1 MSLTFWTF
9 HTLEFIPVFEH
20 AVEMFHAQELV
31 PIFGTQMELGS
42 VLTAITALFL
52 MGAAGKSAQIPLY
65 IWLPDAMAG
74 PTPVSALIHAAT
86 MVTSGI
92 YLIVRSN
99 VLFEIV
105 RQSDALVLGI
115 VSSPDL
121 VAYVGAATALLAGL
135 IAFTQFDI
143 KKVLAYST
151 VSQLGFMIAAI
162 GMGAYVAGMFHLVTH
177 AFFKALLFLGSGSVI
192 HGMEHG
198 HHEISHGD
206 HHDHFDPQDMR
217 TMGGLKDKMPWTF
230 RTYMVGALA
239 LAGIVPL
246 AGFWSKDEI
255 LAHASSNGDLG
266 ISFTIVYWML
276 TAAAICTAFYMGRQ
290 LKMVFFGAPRHEA
303 AKHAHESSPLMTTPL
318 VILAV
323 LAIVGGLLN
332 FPNFGA
338 GSAEASHEEA
348 AAETEHEGEAEAEH
362 AEAGGFN
369 LAMEH
374 WLEHSITSFELTEAG
389 TVHMPHTP
397 TSLQVPV
404 AAISTVLAVLAL
416 GASFFWVYG
425 KKPETAD
432 QPDPLQRTPIWW
444 FSVLPLNT
452 LVMGYIVPAFNRLAV
467 WLAET
472 VDWVFWHDFV
482 HNNIIRDF
490 FVGFARFASE
500 ILDANGV
507 DGIVNGAG
515 KVAKG
520 LANIIRQSQTGFAR
534 NYALSV
540 FLGAVALLAYFLLAN

>member
-1 MSLTFWTF
+1 
-9 HTLEFIPVFEH
+9 
-20 AVEMFHAQELV
+20 
-31 PIFGTQMELGS
+31 
-42 VLTAITALFL
+42 
-52 MGAAGKSAQIPLY
+52 
-65 IWLPDAMAG
+65 
-74 PTPVSALIHAAT
+74 
-86 MVTSGI
+86 
-92 YLIVRSN
+92 
-99 VLFEIV
+99 
-105 RQSDALVLGI
+105 
-115 VSSPDL
+115 
-121 VAYVGAATALLAGL
+121 
-135 IAFTQFDI
+135 
-143 KKVLAYST
+143 
-151 VSQLGFMIAAI
+151 
-162 GMGAYVAGMFHLVTH
+162 
-177 AFFKALLFLGSGSVI
+177 
-192 HGMEHG
+192 
-198 HHEISHGD
+198 
-206 HHDHFDPQDMR
+206 
-217 TMGGLKDKMPWTF
+217 
-230 RTYMVGALA
+230 
-239 LAGIVPL
+239 
-246 AGFWSKDEI
+246 
-255 LAHASSNGDLG
+255 
-266 ISFTIVYWML
+266 ML

-303 AKHAHESSPLMTTPL
+303 AKHAHESSSLMTTPL

-338 GSAEASHEEA
+338 ESAEANHGEA

-540 FLGAVALLAYFLLAN
+540 FLGAVALLAYFLAYFLLAT

>member
-1 MSLTFWTF
+1 
-9 HTLEFIPVFEH
+9 
-20 AVEMFHAQELV
+20 
-31 PIFGTQMELGS
+31 
-42 VLTAITALFL
+42 
-52 MGAAGKSAQIPLY
+52 
-65 IWLPDAMAG
+65 
-74 PTPVSALIHAAT
+74 
-86 MVTSGI
+86 
-92 YLIVRSN
+92 
-99 VLFEIV
+99 
-105 RQSDALVLGI
+105 
-115 VSSPDL
+115 
-121 VAYVGAATALLAGL
+121 
-135 IAFTQFDI
+135 
-143 KKVLAYST
+143 
-151 VSQLGFMIAAI
+151 
-162 GMGAYVAGMFHLVTH
+162 
-177 AFFKALLFLGSGSVI
+177 
-192 HGMEHG
+192 MEHG

-404 AAISTVLAVLAL
+404 AAIST
-416 GASFFWVYG
+416 G
-425 KKPETAD
+425 
-432 QPDPLQRTPIWW
+432 R
-444 FSVLPLNT
+444 
-452 LVMGYIVPAFNRLAV
+452 
-467 WLAET
+467 
-472 VDWVFWHDFV
+472 
-482 HNNIIRDF
+482 
-490 FVGFARFASE
+490 
-500 ILDANGV
+500 
-507 DGIVNGAG
+507 
-515 KVAKG
+515 
-520 LANIIRQSQTGFAR
+520 
-534 NYALSV
+534 
-540 FLGAVALLAYFLLAN
+540 